1 MGEKL
6 ACIIVCAVLKEKVK
20 KKKYW
25 KQKREREINVIFFF

>member
-20 KKKYW
+20 KKILETKE
-25 KQKREREINVIFFF
+25 RERD